1 MIKISLLSVEQIGFV
16 RKYITVTVEFPVCNA
31 GMYKKE
37 AGQVM
42 NRSTPDDSSAI
53 PAFCIDGLWEYAVL
67 QAENILGAILRN
79 TVEIRCIP
87 EYSKP

>member
-1 MIKISLLSVEQIGFV
+1 
-16 RKYITVTVEFPVCNA
+16 
-31 GMYKKE
+31 
-37 AGQVM
+37 M
-42 NRSTPDDSSAI
+42 NRSTRDDSSAI
-53 PAFCIDGLWEYAVL
+53 PAFCIDRLREYAVL